1 MRGAIFF
8 NTSDFVIALSRE
20 PGTGESVDWHGKIK
34 AVHFKALKK
43 TMRLN
48 FNRPTKRFLL
58 STLLYGFSF
67 SVWELFFNL
76 YILSL
81 GFNTD
86 ALGLIRSAT
95 PLAALL
101 LGLPLGLLSDRIGR
115 RTSMIIGLVV
125 GFAGMLLEIQ
135 LLNPILIFFFGFVQG
150 GGFMLYRVSQ
160 SPFIMA
166 VSKEENQAM
175 IFSLNFGLL
184 TVAAMIGNLAAG
196 QMPVLLEGTLG
207 LVQGSAASYQW
218 VITAGIFLAM
228 TSLIPVFMLPKDRRK
243 GQHQNPN
250 KLSLRETLGKLFARR
265 LVRRLALI
273 NMIMGF
279 GAAILI
285 PYLNVFLRGKFAIGD
300 QLLGVIFSLSSL
312 LVFLGSLATPWLV
325 SLTKSR
331 IIPTVATQGVSL
343 IFLFSLG
350 FSPILWVAAVSL
362 LLRTVLMQMSS
373 PLLENY
379 AMLLSSP
386 DEQAAIS
393 SLRSVGWQ
401 TGQVLGIFIS
411 GLVQTRFG
419 FSPLF
424 ITTGILYSVSI
435 LLTWFYF
442 RPSEKE
448 MAHAG

>member
-1 MRGAIFF
+1 
-8 NTSDFVIALSRE
+8 
-20 PGTGESVDWHGKIK
+20 
-34 AVHFKALKK
+34 
-43 TMRLN
+43 MRLN
-48 FNRPTKRFLL
+48 LTRPTKLFLL

-67 SVWELFFNL
+67 SIWELFFNL

-81 GFNTD
+81 GFNNDT
-86 ALGLIRSAT
+86 LGLIRSAT

-115 RTSMIIGLVV
+115 RTSMIIGLVI
-125 GFAGMLLEIQ
+125 GFAGMLVEIR
-135 LLNPILIFFFGFVQG
+135 LLNPYLIFLFGFIQG

-184 TVAAMIGNLAAG
+184 TIAAMIGNLAAG
-196 QMPVLLEGTLG
+196 QVPNWLELTFGLAQGT
-207 LVQGSAASYQW
+207 AASYRW
-218 VITAGIFLAM
+218 AITGGIFLAM
-228 TSLIPVFMLPKDRRK
+228 TSLIPIFMLPKN
-243 GQHQNPN
+243 QNHVQKTPLS
-250 KLSLRETLGKLFARR
+250 KLSLRETLSNLIAQP
-265 LVRRLALI
+265 LVRQLALI
-273 NMIMGF
+273 NLIMGF

-285 PYLNVFLRGKFAIGD
+285 PYLNVFLKGKFAIGD
-300 QLLGVIFSLSSL
+300 QLLGLIFSLSSL

-325 SLTKSR
+325 KLTRSR
-331 IIPTVATQGVSL
+331 IIPTVATQGASL
-343 IFLFSLG
+343 LFLFTLG
-350 FSPILWVAAVSL
+350 FSPILWFAVVSL

-373 PLLENY
+373 PLLENF

-386 DEQAAIS
+386 EEQATIS
-393 SLRSVGWQ
+393 SVRGIGWQ
-401 TGQVLGIFIS
+401 SGQAVGVFIS

-424 ITTGILYSVSI
+424 ITTGILYSISI
-435 LLTWFYF
+435 LLTWVYF

-448 MAHAG
+448 LAHTG